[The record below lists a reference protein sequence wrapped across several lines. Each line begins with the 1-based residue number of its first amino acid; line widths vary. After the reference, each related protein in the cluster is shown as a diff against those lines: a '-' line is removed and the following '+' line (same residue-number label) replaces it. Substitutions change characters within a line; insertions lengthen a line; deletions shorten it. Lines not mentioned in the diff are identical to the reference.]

1 MYNFIISLGKTIGFR
16 WHWFQMSTK
25 KVTKFKQKCL
35 CILET
40 LSSRGGKA
48 LFCVT
53 RDRHGIGPLT
63 LTLDNPLGTDFFA
76 P

>member
-1 MYNFIISLGKTIGFR
+1 MYNFVIYLSKIIGFR

-35 CILET
+35 CISET

-48 LFCVT
+48 LFCLT
-53 RDRHGIGPLT
+53 RDRHGTGPLI
-63 LTLDNPLGTDFFA
+63 LTLDKPLGKDFF
-76 P
+76 PP